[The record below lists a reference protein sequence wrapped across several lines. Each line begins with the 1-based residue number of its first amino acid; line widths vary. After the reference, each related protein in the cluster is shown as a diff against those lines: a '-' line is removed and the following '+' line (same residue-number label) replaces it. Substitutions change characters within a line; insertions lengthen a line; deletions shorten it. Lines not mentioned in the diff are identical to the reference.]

1 MLVLAMFVLLLLV
14 FLLLLGFDPIALLHL
29 TEAERVSHE
38 GLIRCL
44 LLLLDHKQRIFSH
57 FRRSISDSIRMLHC
71 DEVFMACT
79 ELWRISPCL
88 PCETSHAYGLILV
101 PNQNLIDTLSA

>member
-14 FLLLLGFDPIALLHL
+14 FLLLFGFDPIALLHL

-44 LLLLDHKQRIFSH
+44 LLLLDGKEWILAYL
-57 FRRSISDSIRMLHC
+57 RRSISRGVGVLSGN
-71 DEVFMACT
+71 EV
-79 ELWRISPCL
+79 
-88 PCETSHAYGLILV
+88 LV
-101 PNQNLIDTLSA
+101 GGADLSCM